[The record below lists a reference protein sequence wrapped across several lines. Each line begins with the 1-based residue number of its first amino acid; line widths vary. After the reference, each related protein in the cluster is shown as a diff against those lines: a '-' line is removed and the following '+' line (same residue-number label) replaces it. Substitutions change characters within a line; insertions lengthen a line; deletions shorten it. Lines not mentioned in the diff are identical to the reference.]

1 MAGFGRPPNRLRGE
15 VVAKI
20 DGESRILCLTLGALA
35 ELEGAYETDG
45 LAGLCARLGAGSFSS
60 TDLIRILA
68 AGMRGGGNVA
78 SDDDVAAMSFYG
90 GVPEMARIAAE
101 LLVSAFGTG
110 ETLNP
115 PEQHP

>member
-1 MAGFGRPPNRLRGE
+1 MASFGRPPNRLRGE
-15 VVAKI
+15 VSARI

-35 ELEGAYETDG
+35 ELEGAYEADG
-45 LAGLCARLGAGSFSS
+45 LAGLCARLAAGSFSS

-68 AGMRGGGNVA
+68 AGLRGGGNVA
-78 SDDDVAAMSFYG
+78 SDEDVAAMSFVG

-110 ETLNP
+110 DAPNP
-115 PEQHP
+115 PKPHP